1 MVVSLEMIRM
11 ANICYNNYM
20 FFTKIKR
27 IIISGYRNFT
37 RSGFTSISSIFIM
50 TITLFFITSLIF
62 VQAALNSS
70 LSDIKEKVD
79 VTVYFVSGTDEA
91 SIMNVESTLKNL
103 SEVKDITYTSQDQA
117 LTDFKEKH
125 SNDYL
130 TLQALDE
137 LDQNPLGASLNIKAK
152 DPSQYESIANYFKS
166 EGTLSSD
173 DLNIIDKIDY
183 NQNKVVIDRLT
194 AIISGAQK
202 LGFVVSLILILISI
216 LITFNTIRLIIYM
229 SREEINVMKLVGA
242 GSRYI
247 RGPFIVSGI
256 LVGIISSVLT
266 ILLFIPISIWLG
278 NQMTDFIG
286 INLYTY
292 YKANFLQLFIIMLG
306 SGITIGVISSTF
318 AIHKYLKK

>member
-1 MVVSLEMIRM
+1 MVVSFEMIRM
-11 ANICYNNYM
+11 VNICYNNFM
-20 FFTKIKR
+20 FFTKLKR

-79 VTVYFVSGTDEA
+79 VTVYFVSNTDEA
-91 SIMNVESTLKNL
+91 SIQNVEETLKAL
-103 SEVKDITYTSQDQA
+103 PEVKDITYTSQEQA
-117 LTDFKEKH
+117 LTEFKDRH

-137 LDQNPLGASLNIKAK
+137 LGENPLGASLNIKAR
-152 DPSQYESIANYFKS
+152 DPSQYESISKYFES
-166 EGTLSSD
+166 EGTLSQGS
-173 DLNIIDKIDY
+173 LAIIDKIDY
-183 NQNKVVIDRLT
+183 HQNKIVIDKLT
-194 AIISGAQK
+194 SIINGAQK
-202 LGFVVSLILILISI
+202 LGFAVSLILILISI

-247 RGPFIVSGI
+247 RGPFIVSGAF
-256 LVGIISSVLT
+256 VGIISSILT

-278 NQMTDFIG
+278 NQMTDFVG